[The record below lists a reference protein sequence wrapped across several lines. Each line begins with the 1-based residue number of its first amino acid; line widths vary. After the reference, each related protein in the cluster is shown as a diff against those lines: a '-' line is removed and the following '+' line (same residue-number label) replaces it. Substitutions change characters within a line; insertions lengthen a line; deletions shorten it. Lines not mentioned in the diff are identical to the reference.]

1 MLSITKIIHRKHF
14 LYIQGFP
21 LVISEYVGMLLC
33 YHFLKNAQIGHAGTL
48 LSEQITVTVEQNR
61 TSKFEI

>member
-1 MLSITKIIHRKHF
+1 M
-14 LYIQGFP
+14 
-21 LVISEYVGMLLC
+21 VSEYVGMLLC